1 MAVCGGLGQG
11 MLNLLGRYLLG
22 AWLVLVWGTACLC
35 AATDSPE
42 ETKSSPPQERIAPQQ
57 DARQLGLLIPTSG
70 RLESGGGRRV
80 LALDETAQPVVGQ
93 LHCRV
98 GDRSLV
104 ILPSGRLASLEAR
117 EAASTDRPF
126 EPLTAESLLERL
138 HTGGFK
144 QFKVATSAHYA
155 YLYAC
160 QDSFY
165 QVTRDILESLYD
177 GVLSYLEQWKIP
189 VQQPA
194 VPLVVLIFPDRATFD
209 AYKKMPPQVLAYYSA
224 ASNFVVLHEDPE
236 LSDAAPELALKQ
248 AAYTI
253 AHEGVHQLL
262 HNFGVQQRLA
272 PWPAWLSEGLPEL
285 FCPIKITSSM
295 VKEGSD
301 SMPRRRVRWSKLGMV
316 NDLRMHDLLKMHP
329 AGGAVLDKT
338 ISTTKLDVDGY
349 AMAWGI
355 SHYLSTKHPK
365 EFQSYLREVS
375 ATAPLADFPNGRN
388 GRDKELFVKHFGEDF
403 AGLEADVAGYLTSR
417 AMQSL
422 YRDPQVYQTH
432 YVVVHTAKR
441 GRMVSITVYIT
452 TSPDGARAWREK
464 EQKEAAQSGLQHMF
478 RTQACES
485 RTQAENV
492 VARIGKR

>member
-1 MAVCGGLGQG
+1 
-11 MLNLLGRYLLG
+11 
-22 AWLVLVWGTACLC
+22 
-35 AATDSPE
+35 
-42 ETKSSPPQERIAPQQ
+42 
-57 DARQLGLLIPTSG
+57 
-70 RLESGGGRRV
+70 
-80 LALDETAQPVVGQ
+80 
-93 LHCRV
+93 
-98 GDRSLV
+98 
-104 ILPSGRLASLEAR
+104 
-117 EAASTDRPF
+117 
-126 EPLTAESLLERL
+126 
-138 HTGGFK
+138 
-144 QFKVATSAHYA
+144 
-155 YLYAC
+155 LYAC

-177 GVLSYLEQWKIP
+177 GVLNYLEQWKIP

-209 AYKKMPPQVLAYYSA
+209 AYKTMPPQVLAYYSA

-262 HNFGVQQRLA
+262 HNVGVQQRLA

-295 VKEGSD
+295 VSEGSD

-316 NDLRMHDLLKMHP
+316 NDLRMYDLLKMRP
-329 AGGAVLDKT
+329 AGGAVLEKT
-338 ISTTKLDVDGY
+338 ISSTRLDGDGY

-355 SHYLSTKHPK
+355 SHYLSTKQPK

-375 ATAPLADFPNGRN
+375 ATAPLADFPKGRH
-388 GRDKELFVKHFGEDF
+388 GRDRELFAKHFGDNF
-403 AGLEADVAGYLTSR
+403 AALEAEVAKYLTSR
-417 AMQSL
+417 SMQSQ
-422 YRDPQVYQTH
+422 YRDPVVYQTH

-452 TSPDGARAWREK
+452 TSPDGARAWRDK
-464 EQKEAAQSGLQHMF
+464 EQKEASQSGLQHMF

>member
-1 MAVCGGLGQG
+1 MSGFARHLTNGLFLIG
-11 MLNLLGRYLLG
+11 
-22 AWLVLVWGTACLC
+22 V
-35 AATDSPE
+35 AATALAQPADTATRE
-42 ETKSSPPQERIAPQQ
+42 APQERIAPQQ
-57 DARQLGLLIPTSG
+57 DPRSLGLLIPSIG
-70 RLESGGGRRV
+70 NLEAGDGRRV
-80 LALDETAQPVVGQ
+80 VTLDEFSQSVVAQ

-104 ILPSGRLASLEAR
+104 ILPSGRLTSLENRQATV
-117 EAASTDRPF
+117 TDRPF
-126 EPLTAESLLERL
+126 EPLTAEELLERL
-138 HTGGFK
+138 HTGGF
-144 QFKVATSAHYA
+144 QHFKIATSTHYD

-160 QDSFY
+160 QEGFY

-177 GVLSYLEQWKIP
+177 GVLTYLEQWKIP

-262 HNFGVQQRLA
+262 HNVGVQQRLA

-285 FCPIKITSSM
+285 FCPIKISSSM
-295 VKEGSD
+295 VSEGSD

-329 AGGAVLDKT
+329 AGGAVLEKA
-338 ISTTKLDVDGY
+338 ISSTRLDGDGY

-355 SHYLSTKHPK
+355 AHYLSTREPK

-375 ATAPLADFPNGRN
+375 TTAPLADFPKGRN
-388 GRDKELFVKHFGEDF
+388 GRDRDLFVKHFGEDF
-403 AGLEADVAGYLTSR
+403 AGLEADVAKYLTGR
-417 AMQSL
+417 GMQSL

-452 TSPDGARAWREK
+452 TSPDGARAWRDK

-485 RTQAENV
+485 RIQAENV